1 LCYAG
6 WAERVVQEG
15 GKKMAENV
23 TVADAIEQLRAQIEE
38 AQRKGQK
45 SNLRFLAKTVEI
57 ELGIVFKREIE
68 GNAGVRAW
76 FLDLSGKAKAG
87 NEATHKIKLVL
98 EPRGLNDEET
108 YMSDKDHEK
117 E

>member
-1 LCYAG
+1 M
-6 WAERVVQEG
+6 V
-15 GKKMAENV
+15 ENV

-38 AQRKGQK
+38 AQRRVEEAQRKGQK
-45 SNLRFLAKTVEI
+45 SNLRFRAKTVEI
-57 ELGIVFKREIE
+57 ELGVVFKSETE
-68 GNAGVRAW
+68 ANVGVRAW

-87 NEATHKIKLVL
+87 DEATHKIKLVL

-108 YMSDKDHEK
+108 YVSSSDHEK